1 MYGLGAYGSMI
12 ADRVRVEAYA
22 EALRKSVRKGSVV
35 AEIGTGPGIFA
46 VLACQLGA
54 TRVYAIEPSEIIQVA
69 REVAAA
75 NGCADKIEFF
85 EELSDRVMLPGRAD
99 VILSDLR
106 AVLPL
111 FQRHIPAIIDAR
123 SRFLAPGGAMIPRK
137 DSLWAAIVEVPK
149 PYSETVDPW
158 DRNPFRQNLSAA
170 RQLAVNTVQKVR
182 VNPGELLTAH
192 RLWTTLDY
200 TSVED
205 PDVRGELEWTVERAG
220 TGHGI
225 VVWFDADLSEGV
237 GFSNAPDAPETVYGS
252 LFFPWTQSAALARGQ
267 TVCVNLAAKL
277 VENEYLWRWTTCI
290 RPLEGSGASVIQF
303 EQSQLA
309 GAVLSI
315 KQLHR
320 MAADYIPH
328 LSEEGLLR
336 RRTLELIDGRAS
348 LEEIARRLAM
358 EFPQRFPTWQQAL
371 SYAGTFSQEYSRR

>member
-123 SRFLAPGGAMIPRK
+123 SRFLAPGGAMIP
-137 DSLWAAIVEVPK
+137 
-149 PYSETVDPW
+149 
-158 DRNPFRQNLSAA
+158 
-170 RQLAVNTVQKVR
+170 
-182 VNPGELLTAH
+182 
-192 RLWTTLDY
+192 
-200 TSVED
+200 
-205 PDVRGELEWTVERAG
+205 ERIRCG
-220 TGHGI
+220 
-225 VVWFDADLSEGV
+225 
-237 GFSNAPDAPETVYGS
+237 P
-252 LFFPWTQSAALARGQ
+252 QSWRFQ
-267 TVCVNLAAKL
+267 SRIAK
-277 VENEYLWRWTTCI
+277 R
-290 RPLEGSGASVIQF
+290 
-303 EQSQLA
+303 
-309 GAVLSI
+309 
-315 KQLHR
+315 
-320 MAADYIPH
+320 
-328 LSEEGLLR
+328 
-336 RRTLELIDGRAS
+336 
-348 LEEIARRLAM
+348 
-358 EFPQRFPTWQQAL
+358 
-371 SYAGTFSQEYSRR
+371 